1 MQNFHKS
8 CISKWKY
15 FTGGKCFNEKNI
27 TESVRVKFEA
37 FLKKK
42 MAEYTAEHEKMLE
55 KGVPYVPRD
64 LSFVPRYYE
73 VAKTYLNK
81 TYTYETLIQHLQSP
95 KRQCSIAQEFFKACD
110 EIFFS
115 EFPNSYKT
123 LEALYEIRNK
133 RSACSAKKLIA
144 HALKDHPG
152 PQETVTHDPP
162 GPDGLS
168 ILAAAA
174 TSAEEASAAAESRF
188 EASAA
193 AESCFEATAAL
204 SYIEQGVWSLD
215 LDPMEPEA
223 TFNDGTESEGFG
235 REHPES
241 PRTAGELPLPFTTF
255 AECGFESSP
264 PPTFPAPGGAEA
276 GYLACTPPPAPA
288 PPARAAPRPR

>member
-1 MQNFHKS
+1 M
-8 CISKWKY
+8 
-15 FTGGKCFNEKNI
+15 
-27 TESVRVKFEA
+27 
-37 FLKKK
+37 
-42 MAEYTAEHEKMLE
+42 
-55 KGVPYVPRD
+55 
-64 LSFVPRYYE
+64 
-73 VAKTYLNK
+73 
-81 TYTYETLIQHLQSP
+81 IQHLQSP

-133 RSACSAKKLIA
+133 SSACSAKKLIA

-162 GPDGLS
+162 GSDGLS

-204 SYIEQGVWSLD
+204 SYIEQGPGVWSLD
-215 LDPMEPEA
+215 LDPEA
-223 TFNDGTESEGFG
+223 TLQRWHRIFG

-241 PRTAGELPLPFTTF
+241 PRTEGELPLPFTTF
-255 AECGFESSP
+255 AECGFKSSP

-276 GYLACTPPPAPA
+276 GYLACPPPPAPT

>member
-1 MQNFHKS
+1 M
-8 CISKWKY
+8 
-15 FTGGKCFNEKNI
+15 
-27 TESVRVKFEA
+27 
-37 FLKKK
+37 
-42 MAEYTAEHEKMLE
+42 
-55 KGVPYVPRD
+55 
-64 LSFVPRYYE
+64 
-73 VAKTYLNK
+73 
-81 TYTYETLIQHLQSP
+81 IQHLQSP

-123 LEALYEIRNK
+123 LEALYDIRNK
-133 RSACSAKKLIA
+133 SSACSAKKLIA

-162 GPDGLS
+162 GSDGLS

-174 TSAEEASAAAESRF
+174 TSAEEASAAAESHF

-204 SYIEQGVWSLD
+204 SYIEQGPGVWSLD
-215 LDPMEPEA
+215 LDPEA
-223 TFNDGTESEGFG
+223 TLQRWHRIFG

-264 PPTFPAPGGAEA
+264 PPGELRPDILLAPP
-276 GYLACTPPPAPA
+276 LLPPPPPRAL
-288 PPARAAPRPR
+288 PPARAEGRWRTAGGRRCRCSRSRRGGTC